1 MATEVEGEK
10 EARELLLAAIFQA
23 TQLTS
28 LLNASL
34 NIHSASSKQSTV
46 GSSAVSLQPEK
57 SEVNYLNINLYGLM
71 NVYSGIDINR
81 HLSRAQ
87 YTGIV
92 LVRPWADFRPFFAN
106 FGPL

>member
-34 NIHSASSKQSTV
+34 NIQSASSKQSTV
-46 GSSAVSLQPEK
+46 GSSSSTVSTQPEH
-57 SEVNYLNINLYGLM
+57 SEVNSLNIL
-71 NVYSGIDINR
+71 
-81 HLSRAQ
+81 
-87 YTGIV
+87 
-92 LVRPWADFRPFFAN
+92 
-106 FGPL
+106 